1 MFPICPISIVV
12 VDDGDVYF
20 LKKFPAVV
28 VRLEA
33 TFCVFPDVTVTTSET
48 SEFLFKACC
57 SVTAVVEAE
66 EIAEFVTIVIL
77 VESPRF
83 DT

>member
-1 MFPICPISIVV
+1 MVV
-12 VDDGDVYF
+12 EDDGDVYF

-33 TFCVFPDVTVTTSET
+33 TFCVFPDVTATASET

-57 SVTAVVEAE
+57 SVTGAVDAE
-66 EIAEFVTIVIL
+66 EMAELVTIVIL